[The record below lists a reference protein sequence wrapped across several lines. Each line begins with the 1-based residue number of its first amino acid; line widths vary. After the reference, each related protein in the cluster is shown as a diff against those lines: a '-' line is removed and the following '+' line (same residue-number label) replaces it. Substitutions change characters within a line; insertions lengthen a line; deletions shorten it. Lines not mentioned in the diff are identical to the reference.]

1 MANPG
6 TILWIDA
13 VCINQ
18 ENLDEKATKVG
29 VMRDVYSNAESTRVW
44 LRPRSEDSDLAI
56 SFTEE
61 LLSILPEFQTGKIE
75 RVTSDYAMKYPEG
88 APEWVALA
96 HFAGTAMV
104 HSHLGY
110 SRSSFGHSC

>member
-1 MANPG
+1 MTNPG
-6 TILWIDA
+6 TRLWIDA

-18 ENLDEKATKVG
+18 ENLDEKATQVG
-29 VMRDVYSNAESTRVW
+29 VMRDVYSNAESTCVR

-61 LLSILPEFQTGKIE
+61 LLSIIPEFQTGKIE
-75 RVTSDYAMKYPEG
+75 RVTSDYSMISRRSSRVGCPRS
-88 APEWVALA
+88 L
-96 HFAGTAMV
+96 AGTAMV